1 MQAVVLPGTTATLFS
16 VPPVEGLKTM
26 KSIRWPASLAA
37 LLFALPVLALD
48 IVPYQAEQFAQARAA
63 GKVTAIQ
70 FHSGWCPICVMQERG
85 VRALHDDKA
94 FAQVTVY
101 QADFFKE
108 EALRKQF
115 NVTSF
120 STLVVFKGEEERAR
134 TTGDSRPEQLRPLFA
149 KAL

>member
-1 MQAVVLPGTTATLFS
+1 MKVKYWPG
-16 VPPVEGLKTM
+16 V
-26 KSIRWPASLAA
+26 LAA
-37 LLFALPVLALD
+37 MLFALPALALD
-48 IVPYQAEQFAQARAA
+48 IIPYQAEQFAKARAA

-70 FHSGWCPICVMQERG
+70 FHSGWCPVCVMQERG
-85 VRALHDDKA
+85 LRALQEDKSLD
-94 FAQVTVY
+94 QTTVF

-120 STLVVFKGEEERAR
+120 STLVIFRGDTERAR
-134 TTGDSRPEQLRPLFA
+134 TTGDSRPEQLKQLFA

>member
-1 MQAVVLPGTTATLFS
+1 
-16 VPPVEGLKTM
+16 M
-26 KSIRWPASLAA
+26 KSKHWPAALAGW
-37 LLFALPVLALD
+37 LFALPALALD
-48 IVPYQAEQFAQARAA
+48 IVPYQAEPFAAARAA

-85 VRALHDDKA
+85 VRALKDDKA
-94 FAQVTVY
+94 FDQVTVY

-120 STLVVFKGEEERAR
+120 STLVIFRGETERAR
-134 TTGDSRPEQLRPLFA
+134 TTGDSRPEQLKPLFA

>member
-1 MQAVVLPGTTATLFS
+1 MKLTYWPVLLATLLYS
-16 VPPVEGLKTM
+16 L
-26 KSIRWPASLAA
+26 PA
-37 LLFALPVLALD
+37 LALD
-48 IVPYQAEQFAQARAA
+48 IVPYQAEPFAAARAA
-63 GKVTAIQ
+63 GKITVIQ

-85 VRALHDDKA
+85 VRALKDDKA
-94 FAQVTVY
+94 FDQVTVY

-120 STLVVFKGEEERAR
+120 STLVIFRGGEERAR

>member
-1 MQAVVLPGTTATLFS
+1 
-16 VPPVEGLKTM
+16 M
-26 KSIRWPASLAA
+26 KNKHWLGVLAA
-37 LLFALPVLALD
+37 WLFALPTLALD
-48 IVPYQAEQFAQARAA
+48 IVPYQAEPFAAARAA
-63 GKVTAIQ
+63 GKITVIQ

-85 VRALHDDKA
+85 VRALKDDKA
-94 FAQVTVY
+94 FDQVTVY

-120 STLVVFKGEEERAR
+120 STLVIFRGDQERAR